1 MPKQR
6 GHLLTTGRGWSLLCS
21 RKPSKGKASQR
32 WLSWEVPP
40 RHARTWPPQ
49 ASGVLGER
57 ACGSHSG
64 LVCTYS
70 RPAGRRVVETT
81 VSLPQSRDNAVLFE
95 GVFHNLW
102 GT

>member
-21 RKPSKGKASQR
+21 RKPSKGKASHR
-32 WLSWEVPP
+32 GLSWEVPP
-40 RHARTWPPQ
+40 RHARARPPR

-57 ACGSHSG
+57 ACGSHSS
-64 LVCTYS
+64 LVRSYS
-70 RPAGRRVVETT
+70 SPRADAWVETAA
-81 VSLPQSRDNAVLFE
+81 SLPQSHEGAVLFE